1 MIEKEKEKEK
11 EDTDDTDNDNF
22 HGWVADKY
30 EPSGARNENIF
41 ESIGFCVCPKISI
54 KQFIVIIS
62 LIELFIFIVTCCV
75 YGLDN
80 SAFLAPDMRGISW
93 GWSDVKKIRNN
104 WQIWRFI
111 TPTVLHGHFE
121 HILGNFIG

>member
-1 MIEKEKEKEK
+1 MSEKNKDDEEQNLIEKEKEKEK

-104 WQIWRFI
+104 W
-111 TPTVLHGHFE
+111 
-121 HILGNFIG
+121 